1 MRPVLLTLHVGSREV
16 GLHTYGLLIA
26 LGLAAGITLA
36 AREARRRTM
45 DVGRVLD
52 FAFWGVVAGFV
63 GSRVAY
69 GLVNAGDFARSCA
82 GRDGPRGFG
91 AVLWDCTRIFHVW
104 EGGLVFYGG
113 VVGTALVAVIYARRT
128 GWTFWTI
135 TDVFAPGVALG
146 HALGRFGCYAAG
158 CCFGKATTGGWGASF
173 PSGSVAFDELS
184 SLGLVAPGASFTP
197 PLHPTQL
204 YEAFG
209 ELLIFAAL
217 MLARGRLRSRPGAL
231 ALTYAAAYAVLR
243 FIVELFRGDVA
254 RRFVVE
260 LTTPGLARALGVPAS
275 EPVLLSVGHLGS
287 LLLLAACALAL
298 GKRRRAWAPSPN
310 AKPSKT

>member
-36 AREARRRTM
+36 AREARRRGM

-69 GLVNAGDFARSCA
+69 GLVNLGDFARSCA
-82 GRDGPRGFG
+82 GRDAPRTVG
-91 AVLWDCTRIFHVW
+91 AVLSDCTRILHVW

-113 VVGTALVAVIYARRT
+113 VVGTAIVAFIYARSAR
-128 GWTFWTI
+128 WSFWTI

-158 CCFGKATTGGWGASF
+158 CCFGKAMTEASGAWGASF
-173 PSGSVAFDELS
+173 PAGSVAFDELS

-231 ALTYAAAYAVLR
+231 ALVYAASYAVLR
-243 FIVELFRGDVA
+243 FVVELFRGDVA

-260 LTTPGLARALGVPAS
+260 LATPGLARALGVPPS

-287 LLLLAACALAL
+287 LLLLAACAIAFA
-298 GKRRRAWAPSPN
+298 KRRRAWA
-310 AKPSKT
+310 AA